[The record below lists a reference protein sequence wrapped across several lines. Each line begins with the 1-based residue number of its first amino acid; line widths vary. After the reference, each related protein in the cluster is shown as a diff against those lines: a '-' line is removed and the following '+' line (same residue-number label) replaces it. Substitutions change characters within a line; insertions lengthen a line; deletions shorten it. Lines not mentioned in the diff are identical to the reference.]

1 MLDRSLGSGVPP
13 VSVDPEASE
22 RARLHEAL
30 REAWI
35 GARSDESISGEELL
49 RDLAAEE

>member
-1 MLDRSLGSGVPP
+1 MLDRP
-13 VSVDPEASE
+13 VSSVPPEASVEHDAIE

-30 REAWI
+30 REAWA
-35 GARSDESISGEELL
+35 GARSEESISGEELL

>member
-1 MLDRSLGSGVPP
+1 MLDRPLGNVP
-13 VSVDPEASE
+13 PEASVDHDAIE

-30 REAWI
+30 REAWA
-35 GARSDESISGEELL
+35 GAGSEESISGEELL